1 MEEPMSEFTFASD
14 TGQQSSMTSGGTSR
28 GRPAMGVLTED
39 EEKVGEES
47 PTSIARARGPSSV
60 MVRSSSSSDAARQGR
75 GMRPLPRSRS
85 PGERASGSVQE
96 AMPPVAR
103 RSVTQSK
110 SPKPSQGPGFGGAY
124 RVPDGSSMSYGPE
137 EQVRTAT
144 RAETARSGAEER
156 RKGSASPSN
165 ASLLRRRN
173 IEGAAVKE
181 GYQQTKLATPKPM
194 SIDVDIPELLERPRV
209 VPTTI
214 EGMPT
219 NPSRQLALDQATA
232 NLQGDSSVQWAMPT
246 VTAQKP
252 IMFSASLIQEAMPP
266 ARGRYV
272 QPAIDQQEAMPPV
285 LGRFGGVEIGQQEAM
300 PPVIGQYDVRAQNV
314 RNQESSFV
322 RHGSP
327 RQGLDPTCLGPPELT
342 DVGNTPMLNRPALDN
357 QSAQAGYRRRHQ
369 SCRAY
374 C

>member
-1 MEEPMSEFTFASD
+1 MQQDKAEACGHCQGRDRREKEHRDRCRRQCHLLPDDQRHRQSHRSHHKVLGSEEP
-14 TGQQSSMTSGGTSR
+14 
-28 GRPAMGVLTED
+28 TECQMD
-39 EEKVGEES
+39 QACRTDLK
-47 PTSIARARGPSSV
+47 
-60 MVRSSSSSDAARQGR
+60 
-75 GMRPLPRSRS
+75 SRS
-85 PGERASGSVQE
+85 ELQQVLKQLAL
-96 AMPPVAR
+96 AR
-103 RSVTQSK
+103 RK
-110 SPKPSQGPGFGGAY
+110 C
-124 RVPDGSSMSYGPE
+124 
-137 EQVRTAT
+137 
-144 RAETARSGAEER
+144 

-232 NLQGDSSVQWAMPT
+232 ILQGDSSVQWAMPT
-246 VTAQKP
+246 VTAQNP

-285 LGRFGGVEIGQQEAM
+285 LGRFGGCLLYTS
-300 PPVIGQYDVRAQNV
+300 P
-314 RNQESSFV
+314 
-322 RHGSP
+322 SP
-327 RQGLDPTCLGPPELT
+327 RDRQKSRMPS
-342 DVGNTPMLNRPALDN
+342 
-357 QSAQAGYRRRHQ
+357 SA
-369 SCRAY
+369 
-374 C
+374 